1 MNFTSPIFLAV
12 AALAAIGA
20 VVVLW
25 LRRIALPLSTRIL
38 LGLGAVLLAVAA
50 GTPLWPRPVPQP
62 VTVMV
67 DVSPST
73 RGAAYRDPAAL
84 RKRLGQLLG
93 AVPHEIIY
101 FAQEN
106 RTEAPVLVKDRLGD
120 FAAERTVFAPPPGRA
135 VLLFSDGRFAPPKFS
150 PPVYAVVDPLLIEPA
165 DASVLSIEARG
176 DQVAVAV
183 SNTAVDSASLSLSGE
198 KSGVAV
204 ARGQYTLSRPLR
216 PEQSVL
222 AQFAPVDLWPE
233 NDRLELPAVPPA
245 QLQRWWVGASAPA
258 GDWKRISP
266 AELPADPAAYLA
278 PAVIVLQNIHAED
291 LTEPQQHLL
300 LQYVRDLGGAVI
312 IVGGGRAFA
321 AGEYPGTA
329 LESLSPLASSPPV
342 PTLHWIIL
350 ADSSGSMAGESG
362 GATRWDRA
370 RQAIVKLL
378 PHLPPEDPVT
388 LANFSERVTFWSRG
402 RSARETLSLA
412 LPTIQPSGPTNL
424 EPVLREV
431 IDRADAGMPAELL
444 LLSDTDAQIDQPE
457 VIREAMLKKRIRLHV
472 LVLGPNGRGEAALRD
487 IAKATG
493 GAVAAELD
501 PAHWADAARKLFQ
514 QASAERLVAEPTKL
528 RMVTII
534 DGFTDAPPV
543 PWNRTWLKR
552 DATVLAEN
560 DSPAHEPLI
569 ARWRLGAG
577 QVVAAAYATAQA
589 DRLAKLV
596 ATPPRDPRYK
606 VTWKNGSTTGVSI
619 EAVENGRAINGVNC
633 VLELTTTAGR
643 ALSKQPVEQTA
654 PGYYDA
660 TISPPSEPVFAT
672 VRLDARLLD
681 RVALPARYAP
691 EFDAVGID
699 ADSLKQL
706 VARSGG
712 AMIPP
717 AQVAPIRFD
726 TPVEPVPLGAW
737 FAAAGGVCIAAGL
750 ARWRLS

>member
-1 MNFTSPIFLAV
+1 MNFNSLIFLAI
-12 AALAAIGA
+12 AAPAAIGA
-20 VVVLW
+20 VAALLV
-25 LRRIALPLSTRIL
+25 RRIALPLSTRIL

-73 RGAAYRDPAAL
+73 RGAAYRDPVAL

-93 AVPHEIIY
+93 SVPYEIIY

-106 RTEAPVLVKDRLGD
+106 RTEAPALVQDRLGD
-120 FAAERTVFAPPPGRA
+120 FPAEKTVFAPPPGRA
-135 VLLFSDGRFAPPKFS
+135 VLLFSDGRFAPPRFS

-165 DASVLSIEARG
+165 DAAVISIEARG
-176 DQVAVAV
+176 DQLAVAV

-198 KSGVAV
+198 RSSVPV
-204 ARGQYTLSRPLR
+204 SRGQYTLSRPQR
-216 PEQSVL
+216 PGQTVL

-245 QLQRWWVGASAPA
+245 QAQMWWVGAAAPA
-258 GDWKRISP
+258 GDWKRMAP

-300 LQYVRDLGGAVI
+300 LQYVRDLGGAVV
-312 IVGGGRAFA
+312 IVGGQRAFA

-329 LESLSPLASSPPV
+329 LETLSPLASSPPI

-350 ADSSGSMAGESG
+350 ADSSGSMAEQSG
-362 GATRWDRA
+362 DATRWDRA
-370 RQAIVKLL
+370 RQAMVRLL

-388 LANFSERVTFWSRG
+388 LASFSERVTFWSRA
-402 RSARETLSLA
+402 RSARETATLA
-412 LPTIQPSGPTNL
+412 LPAIQPSGPTNL
-424 EPVLREV
+424 ESGLRDV

-444 LLSDTDAQIDQPE
+444 LLSDTDAPIEQPE
-457 VIREAMLKKRIRLHV
+457 LLREAMLKKRIRLHV

-493 GAVAAELD
+493 GAVVAELD

-514 QASAERLVAEPTKL
+514 QASAERLVAVPAKL
-528 RMVTII
+528 RMVTTI
-534 DGFTDAPPV
+534 DGFAETPPV

-577 QVVAAAYATAQA
+577 QVVAAAYATSQA

-606 VTWKNGSTTGVSI
+606 VVWKTGSAAGVYI
-619 EAVENGRAINGVNC
+619 EAAESGRAMNGLNLVVEFTNA
-633 VLELTTTAGR
+633 AGR
-643 ALSKQPVEQTA
+643 VVSKQPVAQTA
-654 PGYYDA
+654 PGYYEA
-660 TISPPSEPVFAT
+660 AMEPPREPMFAT
-672 VRLDARLLD
+672 VRLDARLLG
-681 RVALPARYAP
+681 RVALPARYAS
-691 EFDAVGID
+691 EFDAIGID

-706 VARSGG
+706 TARSGG

-717 AQVAPIRFD
+717 AQVSSIRFD
-726 TPVEPVPLGAW
+726 APVEPVPLGAW
-737 FAAAGGVCIAAGL
+737 FAAVGGVCMAAGL

>member
-1 MNFTSPIFLAV
+1 MSFTSPIFLAV
-12 AALAAIGA
+12 AALAAIAA

-25 LRRIALPLSTRIL
+25 TRRLALPLSTRVL
-38 LGLGAVLLAVAA
+38 LGLGAVLLAIAA

-73 RGAAYRDPAAL
+73 RGAAYREPAVL
-84 RKRLGQLLG
+84 RKRLAQLLG
-93 AVPHEIIY
+93 SVPHEIVY
-101 FAQEN
+101 FAEEN
-106 RTEAPVLVKDRLGD
+106 RTEPPAMVNDRLGD
-120 FAAERTVFAPPPGRA
+120 FAAERTVFSPPPGRA
-135 VLLFSDGRFAPPKFS
+135 VMLFSDGRFALPKFS

-165 DASVLSIEARG
+165 DAAIMSIEARG

-183 SNTAVDSASLSLSGE
+183 SNTAVDAASLSLSGE
-198 KSGVAV
+198 RSGLAV

-216 PEQSVL
+216 AGQTVL

-233 NDRLELPAVPPA
+233 NDRLELPAMPPA
-245 QLQRWWVGASAPA
+245 QMQMWWVGALAPA
-258 GDWKRISP
+258 GNWKRLAP

-278 PAVIVLQNIHAED
+278 TAVIVLQNIHAED
-291 LTEPQQHLL
+291 LTETQQHLL

-312 IVGGGRAFA
+312 LVGGGRSFA

-329 LESLSPLASSPPV
+329 LETLSPLASSPPM

-350 ADSSGSMAGESG
+350 ADSSGSMAGQSG
-362 GATRWDRA
+362 DATRWDRA
-370 RQAIVKLL
+370 RQAMIRLL

-388 LANFSERVTFWSRG
+388 LASFSERVTFWSRA
-402 RSARETLSLA
+402 RSASETVSAA
-412 LPTIQPSGPTNL
+412 LPVIQPSGPTNL
-424 EPVLREV
+424 EPALRDV
-431 IDRADAGMPAELL
+431 IDRAHAGMPAELL
-444 LLSDTDAQIDQPE
+444 LLSDTDA
-457 VIREAMLKKRIRLHV
+457 VIERSEILREAMLKKRMRLHV

-493 GAVAAELD
+493 GAVVAEID

-514 QASAERLVAEPTKL
+514 QASAERLVADPAKL
-528 RMVTII
+528 RMITPIE
-534 DGFTDAPPV
+534 GFAETPPV

-552 DATVLAEN
+552 DATVLVEN

-577 QVVAAAYATAQA
+577 QVVAAAYATAQG
-589 DRLAKLV
+589 DRLARLV

-606 VTWKNGSTTGVSI
+606 VVWKNGPTAGVHI
-619 EAVENGRAINGVNC
+619 EAAENGRTINGLSF
-633 VLELTTTAGR
+633 VLEVANTAGR
-643 ALSKQPVEQTA
+643 VLSRQAVEQTA
-654 PGYYDA
+654 PGYYEA
-660 TISPPSEPVFAT
+660 AISRLQEPVFAT
-672 VRLDARLLD
+672 VRLEARLLD
-681 RVALPARYAP
+681 RIALPARYAA

-699 ADSLKQL
+699 ADTLKQL
-706 VARSGG
+706 TARAGG

-717 AQVAPIRFD
+717 AQVSPIRFD
-726 TPVEPVPLGAW
+726 MPVERVPLTAW
-737 FAAAGGVCIAAGL
+737 LAAAGGVCIAAGL